1 MLTFRYFDWR
11 FEFLLKI
18 KGYYH
23 SKKGLFYH
31 GVSKSIIF
39 SLCQIIHTTTLLGTD
54 MPQTELINLF
64 NDIDFPNIFF
74 EYQSV
79 IKAFE
84 KVINDQLPVNLQK
97 ELGMQVLVKF

>member
-1 MLTFRYFDWR
+1 
-11 FEFLLKI
+11 
-18 KGYYH
+18 
-23 SKKGLFYH
+23 
-31 GVSKSIIF
+31 
-39 SLCQIIHTTTLLGTD
+39 